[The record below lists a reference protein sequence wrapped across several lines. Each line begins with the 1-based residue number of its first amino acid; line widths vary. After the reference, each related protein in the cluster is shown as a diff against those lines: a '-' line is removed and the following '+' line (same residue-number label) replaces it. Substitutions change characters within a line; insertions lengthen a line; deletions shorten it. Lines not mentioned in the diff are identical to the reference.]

1 MSQINAS
8 LVKELRELT
17 SAGMMDCK
25 KALTESDGDIE
36 QAIDWLRKKG
46 LSAAAKKATRVAS
59 EGLVALSLSDG
70 VGSMVEVNS
79 ETDFVARNKEFQE
92 FSLKAA
98 EIALEHGS
106 EVEKLSVAPFPDS
119 GRSVGEE
126 LLEMVAKIGENMVL
140 RRSAQLKVDRGAVA
154 GYLHNTVVP
163 QAGKIGVLVGLES
176 AGEKDALTEF
186 GRKLAMH
193 ICAARPIAVNREG
206 IDEVLIERERT
217 VLREQAQGAGK
228 TPEII
233 EKMVE
238 GRLRKY
244 FEEVSLED
252 QLYVVDGENK
262 VKKVLEM
269 FEKET
274 GTSVTITEFIRFEL
288 GEGVEKET
296 EDFAAEVAAQI
307 KK

>member
-25 KALTESDGDIE
+25 KALTETQGDIE

-59 EGLVALSLSDG
+59 EGLVALSIRDG
-70 VGSMVEVNS
+70 VGSVVEVNS
-79 ETDFVARNKEFQE
+79 ETDFVARNTEFQE
-92 FSLKAA
+92 YALKTA
-98 EIALEHGS
+98 EVALTNGE
-106 EVEKLSVAPFPDS
+106 EVETLSVAPFPGS
-119 GRSVGEE
+119 ERSVGDE
-126 LLEMVAKIGENMVL
+126 LVEMVARIGENMVL
-140 RRSAQLKVDRGAVA
+140 RRSARLEVGHGVVA

-163 QAGKIGVLVGLES
+163 QAGKIGVLVGLQS
-176 AGEKDALTEF
+176 TADKGALNEF

-193 ICAARPIAVNREG
+193 ICAARPIAVNKDS
-206 IDEVLIERERT
+206 IDEALIERERA
-217 VLREQAQGAGK
+217 VLREQAQGSGK
-228 TPEII
+228 SPEII

-244 FEEVSLED
+244 YEEASLED
-252 QLYVVDGENK
+252 QIYVVDGENK
-262 VKKVLEM
+262 IKKIVEM
-269 FEKET
+269 FEKDS
-274 GTSVTITEFIRFEL
+274 GADVTITKFIRFEL
-288 GEGVEKET
+288 GEGVEKEM

-307 KK
+307 KN

>member
-25 KALTESDGDIE
+25 KALTETQGDID

-46 LSAAAKKATRVAS
+46 LSSAAKKAARVAS
-59 EGLVALSLSDG
+59 EGLIALSLRDG

-79 ETDFVARNKEFQE
+79 ETDFVARNAEFQE
-92 FSLKAA
+92 YAVKTA
-98 EIALEHGS
+98 EVALTNGK
-106 EVEKLSVAPFPDS
+106 EVEVLSGAHFPDS

-126 LLEMVAKIGENMVL
+126 LLEMVARIGENMVL
-140 RRSAQLKVDRGAVA
+140 RRSARLEVEQGVVA

-163 QAGKIGVLVGLES
+163 HAGKIGVLVGLQS
-176 AGEKDALTEF
+176 TADKNALNEF

-193 ICAARPIAVNREG
+193 ICAARPIAVNKDA
-206 IDEVLIERERT
+206 IDEVLIERERA
-217 VLREQAQGAGK
+217 VLREQAQGSGK

-244 FEEVSLED
+244 YEEASLED
-252 QLYVVDGENK
+252 QTYVVDGETK
-262 VKKVLEM
+262 IKKVVEK
-269 FEKET
+269 FEKES
-274 GTSVTITEFIRFEL
+274 GVDVSITEFVRFEL

>member
-1 MSQINAS
+1 MLQINAS

-25 KALTESDGDIE
+25 KALTETQGDIE

-46 LSAAAKKATRVAS
+46 LSAAAKKASRVAS
-59 EGLVALSLSDG
+59 EGLIALSLRDG

-79 ETDFVARNKEFQE
+79 ETDFVARNTEFQE
-92 FSLKAA
+92 YALKAA
-98 EIALEHGS
+98 EIALANGK
-106 EVEKLSVAPFPDS
+106 EVETLSAAPFPGA

-126 LLEMVAKIGENMVL
+126 LLEMVARIGENMVL
-140 RRSAQLKVDRGAVA
+140 RRSARLEVEEGIVA

-163 QAGKIGVLVGLES
+163 QAGKIGVLVGLQS
-176 AGEKDALTEF
+176 TADKNALNEF

-193 ICAARPIAVNREG
+193 ICAARPIAVNKES
-206 IDEVLIERERT
+206 IDEVLIERERA
-217 VLREQAQGAGK
+217 VLREQAQGSGK
-228 TPEII
+228 NPEII

-244 FEEVSLED
+244 YEETSLED
-252 QLYVVDGENK
+252 QTYVVDGESK
-262 VKKVLEM
+262 VKKVVEL
-269 FEKET
+269 FEKES
-274 GTSVTITEFIRFEL
+274 GADVVITEFIRFEL
-288 GEGVEKET
+288 GEGVEKEK

-307 KK
+307 KN

>member
-25 KALTESDGDIE
+25 KALTETQGDIE

-46 LSAAAKKATRVAS
+46 LSSAAKKAARVAS
-59 EGLVALSLSDG
+59 EGLIALSLRDG

-79 ETDFVARNKEFQE
+79 ETDFVARNAEFQE
-92 FSLKAA
+92 YAVKTA
-98 EIALEHGS
+98 EVALTNGK
-106 EVEKLSVAPFPDS
+106 EVEVLSGAHFPDS

-126 LLEMVAKIGENMVL
+126 LLEMVARIGENMVL
-140 RRSAQLKVDRGAVA
+140 RRSARLEVEQGVVA

-163 QAGKIGVLVGLES
+163 HAGKIGVLVGLQS
-176 AGEKDALTEF
+176 TADKNALNEF

-193 ICAARPIAVNREG
+193 ICAARPIAVNKDA
-206 IDEVLIERERT
+206 IDEVLIERERA
-217 VLREQAQGAGK
+217 VLREQAQGSGK

-244 FEEVSLED
+244 YEEASLED
-252 QLYVVDGENK
+252 QTYVVDGETK
-262 VKKVLEM
+262 IKKVVEK
-269 FEKET
+269 FEKES
-274 GTSVTITEFIRFEL
+274 GVDVSITEFVRFEL

>member
-25 KALTESDGDIE
+25 KALTETQGDIE

-46 LSAAAKKATRVAS
+46 LSSAAKKAARVAS
-59 EGLVALSLSDG
+59 EGLIALSLRDG

-79 ETDFVARNKEFQE
+79 ETDFVARNAEFQE
-92 FSLKAA
+92 YAVKTA
-98 EIALEHGS
+98 EVALTNGK
-106 EVEKLSVAPFPDS
+106 EVEVLSGAHFPDS

-126 LLEMVAKIGENMVL
+126 LLEMVARIGENMVL
-140 RRSAQLKVDRGAVA
+140 RRSARLEVEQGVVA

-163 QAGKIGVLVGLES
+163 HAGKIGVLVGLQS
-176 AGEKDALTEF
+176 TADKNALNEF

-193 ICAARPIAVNREG
+193 ICAARPIAVNKDA
-206 IDEVLIERERT
+206 IDEVLIERERA
-217 VLREQAQGAGK
+217 VLREQAQGSGK
-228 TPEII
+228 TPQII

-244 FEEVSLED
+244 YEEASLED
-252 QLYVVDGENK
+252 QTYVVDGETK
-262 VKKVLEM
+262 IKKVVEK
-269 FEKET
+269 FEKES
-274 GTSVTITEFIRFEL
+274 GVDVSITEFVRFEL

>member
-25 KALTESDGDIE
+25 KALTETQGDIE

-59 EGLVALSLSDG
+59 EGLIALSIRDG
-70 VGSMVEVNS
+70 VGSVVEVNS
-79 ETDFVARNKEFQE
+79 ETDFVARNTEFQE
-92 FSLKAA
+92 YALKTA
-98 EIALEHGS
+98 EVALTNG
-106 EVEKLSVAPFPDS
+106 VFIPTLSGAPFPGS
-119 GRSVGEE
+119 GRSVGDE
-126 LLEMVAKIGENMVL
+126 LVEMVGRIGENMVL
-140 RRSAQLKVDRGAVA
+140 RRSARLEVGHGVVA

-163 QAGKIGVLVGLES
+163 QAGKIGVLVGLQS
-176 AGEKDALTEF
+176 TADKGALNEF

-193 ICAARPIAVNREG
+193 ICAARPIAVNKDS
-206 IDEVLIERERT
+206 IDEALIERERA
-217 VLREQAQGAGK
+217 VLREQAQGSGK
-228 TPEII
+228 SPEII

-244 FEEVSLED
+244 YEEASLED
-252 QLYVVDGENK
+252 QIYVVDGENK
-262 VKKVLEM
+262 IKKVVEM
-269 FEKET
+269 FEKDS
-274 GTSVTITEFIRFEL
+274 GADVTITKFIRFEL
-288 GEGVEKET
+288 GEGVEKEM

-307 KK
+307 KN

>member
-1 MSQINAS
+1 MSQITAS

-25 KALTESDGDIE
+25 KALTETEGDIE

-59 EGLVALSLSDG
+59 EGLIALLVRDG
-70 VGSMVEVNS
+70 LGSMVEVNS
-79 ETDFVARNKEFQE
+79 ETDFVARNGEFQE
-92 FSLKAA
+92 FTIKTA
-98 EIALEHGS
+98 EVALENGNEVETLSATLFPGS
-106 EVEKLSVAPFPDS
+106 E
-119 GRSVGEE
+119 RSVSEE
-126 LLEMVAKIGENMVL
+126 LVEMVATIGENMVL
-140 RRSAQLKVDRGAVA
+140 RRSARVRVQQGVVA

-163 QAGKIGVLVGLES
+163 GAGKIGVLVGLES
-176 AGEKDALTEF
+176 SGDKDALNEF

-193 ICAARPIAVNREG
+193 ICAARPIAVNKSS
-206 IDEVLIERERT
+206 IDEVLIERERA
-217 VLREQAQGAGK
+217 VLREQAQVAGK

-244 FEEVSLED
+244 YEEMSLED
-252 QLYVVDGENK
+252 QVYVVDGESK
-262 VKKVLEM
+262 IKEVVEI
-269 FEKET
+269 FEKDL
-274 GTSVTITEFIRFEL
+274 GVGVAITEFVRFEL
-288 GEGVEKET
+288 GEGIEKEQ

-307 KK
+307 KN